1 MSDESTKSAEQN
13 WPSLYRWCMVVS
25 ATFTKVE
32 NVTWGCNLSATFS
45 TEVHHIWLSHDQL
58 RAALLIGQN
67 AVKFDIHHYRMMNV
81 STVDRVT
88 LQCCTVTWLCNIA
101 MSHGHMTMHH
111 VVYYNITYNQN
122 VTDSSHVNKYL
133 RKIKINLRTKVGI
146 SISTYS
152 NADVV
157 CYSTLVWHCQPPV
170 HHNTR

>member
-1 MSDESTKSAEQN
+1 MMSDESTKSAEQN

-88 LQCCTVTWLCNIA
+88 LQCCTVTWLQHCNMSCTSSLVDDA
-101 MSHGHMTMHH
+101 MFAHNGHQRNRRREWRIVSHGGRRIVWFT
-111 VVYYNITYNQN
+111 
-122 VTDSSHVNKYL
+122 
-133 RKIKINLRTKVGI
+133 GG
-146 SISTYS
+146 STGS
-152 NADVV
+152 G
-157 CYSTLVWHCQPPV
+157 TE
-170 HHNTR
+170 